1 MTVREIKASTTD
13 PDAGLFHK
21 SEKERCF
28 AYSLH
33 TVCDAHGFVLG
44 TEVTPGNVHDSVML
58 RPLIEQISKTFGKPT
73 HVAADAGYKTPFNCR
88 YLLTSGILPAMPY
101 TRPKGKS
108 ELIPIKEFIYD
119 DYNDCYL
126 CPENHIL
133 PLGTIDREGYR
144 IYRSEKKVCRACP
157 RLKAC
162 TQSQQAQK
170 VINRHIWRDY
180 LDETDHLRH
189 TADIKM
195 IYRAR
200 KETIERVFADGKEKH
215 GMRYT
220 HYRGLRKVTHETF
233 LLFACMNLKK
243 LIGILTRKGQ
253 FPEGGFRF
261 LPDYL
266 RFSLIESRKPSFS
279 ELVHSEKLGL
289 SSV

>member
-1 MTVREIKASTTD
+1 MTVREIKTSATD
-13 PDAGLFHK
+13 PEAGLFHK

-33 TVCDAHGFVLG
+33 TACDAHGFVLG

-58 RPLIEQISKTFGKPT
+58 KSLVEQLSQTFGKPT

-88 YLLTSGILPAMPY
+88 YLLTAGILPAMPY

-108 ELIPIKEFIYD
+108 ELIAVKEFIYD
-119 DYNDCYL
+119 EYHDCYL
-126 CPENHIL
+126 CPEGHIL
-133 PLGTIDREGYR
+133 HLGTIDRDGYR
-144 IYRSEKKVCRACP
+144 IYRSEKKTCRVCP
-157 RLKAC
+157 RLKDC

-170 VINRHIWRDY
+170 VLTRHLWRDY
-180 LDETDHLRH
+180 LDETEHLRH
-189 TADIKM
+189 TTDIKM
-195 IYRAR
+195 IYKAR

-220 HYRGLRKVTHETF
+220 HYRGLRKVTHETL

-243 LIGILTRKGQ
+243 LIGILTRKGE
-253 FPEGGFRF
+253 FPDGKTRF
-261 LPDYL
+261 LANCL
-266 RFSLIESRKPSFS
+266 RLICRESRKPSFS
-279 ELVHSEKLGL
+279 ELFHSEKLGF